1 MIDRGMQ
8 NKALFTG
15 TPEKRLLITSPLPML
30 KPIKNRSFLFI
41 LPALI
46 VVGGSTIVPIVA
58 IVNFSVQDVFYGN
71 DFIWVGPKWFIQ
83 VLSSKEFYDTLLRT
97 FAFSATVM
105 IIEVPLGI
113 LIALSLPRKGRL
125 IPFYIIAIAIP
136 LMIPWVVVGLMW
148 LLIIHPQWGSLGALL
163 SLIDL
168 QIDANNM
175 IVAWSIIVFVD
186 VWHWTSLIIL
196 LCYSGLLAIPDMY
209 YQAAK
214 IDGAKRWNLFRYVE
228 LPKIKR
234 VLMIAIL
241 LRFLDSFMVY
251 AEPFILTRGGPG
263 KSTVFLSQS
272 LMLTASKQFDLGHS
286 AAVSLIYLSIIVLF
300 SWILYKVM

>member
-1 MIDRGMQ
+1 
-8 NKALFTG
+8 
-15 TPEKRLLITSPLPML
+15 ML

-71 DFIWVGPKWFIQ
+71 DFIWVGSQWFVQ
-83 VLSSKEFYDTLLRT
+83 VLRSKEFYDTLLRT
-97 FAFSATVM
+97 FAFSTIVM
-105 IIEVPLGI
+105 TIEIPLGI
-113 LIALSLPRKGRL
+113 LIALSLPRKGKL
-125 IPFYIIAIAIP
+125 VPFYIIAIAIP

-163 SLIDL
+163 SLINL
-168 QIDANNM
+168 QIDVNNM
-175 IVAWSIIVFVD
+175 IMAWSVIVFVD
-186 VWHWTSLIIL
+186 VWHWTSLVVL
-196 LCYSGLLAIPDMY
+196 LCYSGLLAIPDKY
-209 YQAAK
+209 YQAAR
-214 IDGAKRWNLFRYVE
+214 IDGANRWKLFRYVE

-272 LMLTASKQFDLGHS
+272 LMQTAAQQFDLGQS
-286 AAVSLIYLSIIVLF
+286 AAISLIYLSIIVLF
-300 SWILYKVM
+300 SWILYKVV

>member
-1 MIDRGMQ
+1 MMDWSDHHCRY
-8 NKALFTG
+8 FW
-15 TPEKRLLITSPLPML
+15 RLLT
-30 KPIKNRSFLFI
+30 R
-41 LPALI
+41 
-46 VVGGSTIVPIVA
+46 
-58 IVNFSVQDVFYGN
+58 Q
-71 DFIWVGPKWFIQ
+71 
-83 VLSSKEFYDTLLRT
+83 
-97 FAFSATVM
+97 
-105 IIEVPLGI
+105 
-113 LIALSLPRKGRL
+113 
-125 IPFYIIAIAIP
+125 
-136 LMIPWVVVGLMW
+136 
-148 LLIIHPQWGSLGALL
+148 ALL
-163 SLIDL
+163 YTE
-168 QIDANNM
+168 M
-175 IVAWSIIVFVD
+175 IVADAVVKGD
-186 VWHWTSLIIL
+186 RERL
-196 LCYSGLLAIPDMY
+196 LRFDPSEHPVALQIGGSDPEMLA
-209 YQAAK
+209 QAAK

>member
-1 MIDRGMQ
+1 M
-8 NKALFTG
+8 
-15 TPEKRLLITSPLPML
+15 
-30 KPIKNRSFLFI
+30 KPINNRSFFYI

-46 VVGGSTIVPIVA
+46 VVGGSTIIPLVA

>member
-1 MIDRGMQ
+1 M
-8 NKALFTG
+8 
-15 TPEKRLLITSPLPML
+15 
-30 KPIKNRSFLFI
+30 KPINNRSLFYI

-46 VVGGSTIVPIVA
+46 VVGGSTIIPLAA

-71 DFIWVGPKWFIQ
+71 DFIWVGPKWFIR

-97 FAFSATVM
+97 FAFSAMVM

-113 LIALSLPRKGRL
+113 LIALCLPRKGKL
-125 IPFYIIAIAIP
+125 VPFYILALAIP

-148 LLIIHPQWGSLGALL
+148 LLILHPQWGSLGALL
-163 SLIDL
+163 SLMDF
-168 QIDANNM
+168 QIDVNNM
-175 IVAWSIIVFVD
+175 FMAWSFIVFVD

-214 IDGAKRWNLFRYVE
+214 IDGANRWNLFRYVE
-228 LPKIKR
+228 LQKIKR

-300 SWILYKVM
+300 AWILYKVM

>member
-1 MIDRGMQ
+1 M
-8 NKALFTG
+8 
-15 TPEKRLLITSPLPML
+15 
-30 KPIKNRSFLFI
+30 KPINNRSFFYI

-46 VVGGSTIVPIVA
+46 VVGGSTIIPLAA

-186 VWHWTSLIIL
+186 VWHWTSLTIL

>member
-1 MIDRGMQ
+1 
-8 NKALFTG
+8 
-15 TPEKRLLITSPLPML
+15 ML
-30 KPIKNRSFLFI
+30 KPIKYRSFLFI

-71 DFIWVGPKWFIQ
+71 DFIWVGTKWFIQ
-83 VLSSKEFYDTLLRT
+83 VLRSKEFYNTLLRT
-97 FAFSATVM
+97 FAFSTIVM
-105 IIEVPLGI
+105 TIEIPLGI
-113 LIALSLPRKGRL
+113 LIALSLPRKGKL
-125 IPFYIIAIAIP
+125 VPFYIIAIAIP

-163 SLIDL
+163 SLINL
-168 QIDANNM
+168 QIDVNNM
-175 IVAWSIIVFVD
+175 IMAWTVIVFVD
-186 VWHWTSLIIL
+186 VWHWTSLVIL
-196 LCYSGLLAIPDMY
+196 LCYSGLLAIPDKY
-209 YQAAK
+209 YQAAR
-214 IDGAKRWNLFRYVE
+214 IDGANRWKLFRHVE

-251 AEPFILTRGGPG
+251 AEPFIITRGGPG

-272 LMLTASKQFDLGHS
+272 LMQTAAQQFDLGHS
-286 AAVSLIYLSIIVLF
+286 AAISLIYLSIIVLF
-300 SWILYKVM
+300 SWILYKVV

>member
-1 MIDRGMQ
+1 M
-8 NKALFTG
+8 
-15 TPEKRLLITSPLPML
+15 
-30 KPIKNRSFLFI
+30 KPINNRSLFYI

-46 VVGGSTIVPIVA
+46 VVGGSTIIPLAA

>member
-1 MIDRGMQ
+1 
-8 NKALFTG
+8 
-15 TPEKRLLITSPLPML
+15 ML
-30 KPIKNRSFLFI
+30 KPVKHRSILFI

-46 VVGGSTIVPIVA
+46 VVGGSTIIPLIA
-58 IVNFSVQDVFYGN
+58 IINFSVQDVFYGN

-83 VLSSKEFYDTLLRT
+83 VLGSKEFQNTLLRT
-97 FAFSATVM
+97 FAFSAIVM
-105 IIEVPLGI
+105 TIEVPLGI
-113 LIALSLPRKGRL
+113 LVALSLPRKGKL

-163 SLIDL
+163 SLINL
-168 QIDANNM
+168 QIDVNNV
-175 IVAWSIIVFVD
+175 IVAWSVIVFVD

-196 LCYSGLLAIPDMY
+196 LCYSGLLAIPDSY
-209 YQAAK
+209 YQAAR
-214 IDGAKRWNLFRYVE
+214 IDGSNRWNLFRYVE
-228 LPKIKR
+228 LPRIKR
-234 VLMIAIL
+234 VLLIAIL

-272 LMLTASKQFDLGHS
+272 LMRTASQQFDLGHS
-286 AAVSLIYLSIIVLF
+286 AAISLIYLSIIVLF